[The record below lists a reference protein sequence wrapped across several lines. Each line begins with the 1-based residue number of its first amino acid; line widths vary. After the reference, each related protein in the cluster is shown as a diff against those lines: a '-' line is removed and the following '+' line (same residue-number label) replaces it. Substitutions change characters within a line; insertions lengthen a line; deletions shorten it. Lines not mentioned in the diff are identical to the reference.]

1 MNIVPRQ
8 HLQGATLYDPGV
20 QRLLAIS
27 GSLRATSSNTAIL
40 QAAGLLSLPGVV
52 IEHYHDLGRLPHF
65 NPDLEER
72 PPPEVIELRERVGQA
87 DGLLISCPE
96 YARGIPG
103 SFKNALDWLVA
114 SLTFPD
120 KPVALINTSPRASA
134 AQAALRLV
142 LTTMSARLI
151 DEASLTVDL
160 LSRRFTPVQIAANP
174 TIGPALVQSLQVF
187 CAAIRS

>member
-1 MNIVPRQ
+1 
-8 HLQGATLYDPGV
+8 LYDSSV

-27 GSLRATSSNTAIL
+27 GSLRGTSSNTAIL
-40 QAAGLLSLPGVV
+40 QAAVSLAPPGVV
-52 IEHYHDLGRLPHF
+52 IEPYHDLGRLPHF

-87 DGLLISCPE
+87 SGLLISCPE

-142 LTTMSARLI
+142 LTTMSARLVE
-151 DEASLTVDL
+151 EASITVDL
-160 LSRRFTPVQIAANP
+160 LSRRLTPAQIAADA
-174 TIGPALVQSLQVF
+174 TIAPALRESLQAF

>member
-8 HLQGATLYDPGV
+8 HSQGATLYDPGV

-40 QAAGLLSLPGVV
+40 QAAGLLAPPGVV
-52 IEHYHDLGRLPHF
+52 IEHYHDLGRLAHF

-72 PPPEVIELRERVGQA
+72 PPPEVIELRERVGSA
-87 DGLLISCPE
+87 GGLLISCPE

-151 DEASLTVDL
+151 DDASITVDL
-160 LSRRFTPVQIAANP
+160 LSRRLTPAQIAEDP
-174 TIGPALVQSLQVF
+174 TIAPALAQSLRVF

>member
-1 MNIVPRQ
+1 M
-8 HLQGATLYDPGV
+8 
-20 QRLLAIS
+20 QRLLSIS
-27 GSLRATSSNTAIL
+27 GSLRAASSNSSIL
-40 QAAGLLSLPGVV
+40 RAAQLLAPAGVV
-52 IEHYHDLGRLPHF
+52 IESYDGLGGLPHF

-72 PPPEVIELRERVGQA
+72 LPPEVVELRERVGDA
-87 DGLLISCPE
+87 AGLLISCPE

-103 SFKNALDWLVA
+103 SLKNALDWLVG

-151 DEASLTVDL
+151 EEASITVDL
-160 LSRRFTPVQIAANP
+160 LSRRLDPQLIAADP
-174 TIGPALVQSLQVF
+174 VIAPALTESLRVF
-187 CAAIRS
+187 SAAIGAVSR

>member
-8 HLQGATLYDPGV
+8 HFQGATLYDPDV

-52 IEHYHDLGRLPHF
+52 IEHYNDLGRLPHF

-72 PPPEVIELRERVGQA
+72 PPLEVIELRERVGQA

-114 SLTFPD
+114 SVTFPD